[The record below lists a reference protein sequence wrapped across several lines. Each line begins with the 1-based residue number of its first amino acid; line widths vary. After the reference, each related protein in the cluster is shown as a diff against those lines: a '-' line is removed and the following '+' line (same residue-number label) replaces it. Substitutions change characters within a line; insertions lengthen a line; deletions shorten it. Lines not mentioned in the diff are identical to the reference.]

1 MSDRKRAL
9 VTGASAG
16 IGAAFAHQLAAEGYD
31 LIVVARGADRLAAL
45 AGDLRAAS
53 GGAVEHIA
61 ADLSTDDG
69 CAIVEERLRSEP
81 VDLLVNNA
89 GSSLNT
95 PFVHASVA
103 DEEGLLRLNV
113 HSVMRLTLA
122 ALPGMVERRRGD
134 IVNVSSVAAFAAV
147 MPGSTYSAS
156 KAWVTNFSE
165 SIAYLVAPDGV
176 RVMALHPG
184 YTRTE
189 LHDRVGIDMSGTPDW
204 MWLSA
209 DNVVR
214 VGLRDLRRGKV
225 VSVPDVRYK
234 VAVWAL
240 RHLPRRLL
248 ASVSR
253 DVRGR
258 TGRPAPSDRGA

>member
-1 MSDRKRAL
+1 MSDRKLAV

-16 IGAAFAHQLAAEGYD
+16 IGAAFARRLAAEGYD
-31 LIVVARGADRLAAL
+31 LILVARGADRLAAL
-45 AGDLRAAS
+45 AADL
-53 GGAVEHIA
+53 GAGSAGTVQHIA
-61 ADLSTDDG
+61 ADLGTDTG
-69 CAIVEERLRSEP
+69 CASVEERLRSEP
-81 VDLLVNNA
+81 VEILVNNA

-95 PFVHASVA
+95 PFVHADIA
-103 DEEGLLRLNV
+103 DEEELLRLNV
-113 HSVMRLTLA
+113 HSVMRLTRA

-165 SIAYLVAPDGV
+165 SIAYLVARDGV

-189 LHDRVGIDMSGTPDW
+189 MHDRLGIDMSGTPDW
-204 MWLSA
+204 MWLNA

-214 VGLRDLRRGKV
+214 TALRDLRRGKV

-234 VAVWAL
+234 VVVWGM

-258 TGRPAPSDRGA
+258 TGRPAPSDSRA